1 MGSKLGL
8 QSCQVW
14 CKSAVQ
20 LIAGLPY
27 FTYMYVAYNYLNEG
41 GLLILAPCCRFFWIV
56 FSKSLLMSQCKKIK
70 LLYFSRAP
78 RLRKFGYFMHP
89 RNLCSDRIFCRYEHL
104 PLHVS
109 RCKKSTTLNPM
120 HTNWLNWYR
129 TAMSWPLDSCQ
140 NRASADQCHM
150 TISQAQVYNSSKW
163 CVLYRVL
170 HLLVYGIKVI
180 AG

>member
-27 FTYMYVAYNYLNEG
+27 FTYMYVAYNLNEG

-78 RLRKFGYFMHP
+78 WLIRKFGYFMHP

-140 NRASADQCHM
+140 NRASADQCQWPYHRLRC
-150 TISQAQVYNSSKW
+150 TNHQS
-163 CVLYRVL
+163 VLYRV
-170 HLLVYGIKVI
+170 I